1 MPKGASRS
9 WWRDYFIDHPAFK
22 KRMRESLANP
32 DAKIGDAKP
41 KVMCNGCLP
50 VRINQESLRDR
61 EEMNRGARQ
70 EMRDEPSVVDWRKY
84 LGLLLTRPLINN

>member
-1 MPKGASRS
+1 MQ
-9 WWRDYFIDHPAFK
+9 
-22 KRMRESLANP
+22 ESLANP
-32 DAKIGDAKP
+32 DAKIGDVKP

-50 VRINQESLRDR
+50 VHINQESLQDH

-70 EMRDEPSVVDWRKY
+70 EMQDEPSVVDWRKY

>member
-1 MPKGASRS
+1 
-9 WWRDYFIDHPAFK
+9 
-22 KRMRESLANP
+22 MRESLANP